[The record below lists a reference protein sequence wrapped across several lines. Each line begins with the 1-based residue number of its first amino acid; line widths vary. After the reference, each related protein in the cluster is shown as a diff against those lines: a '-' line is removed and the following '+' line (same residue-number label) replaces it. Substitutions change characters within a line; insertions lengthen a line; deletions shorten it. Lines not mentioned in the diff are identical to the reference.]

1 MMFWDGN
8 LFQNYV
14 NHYGAF
20 VVSPRSSLK
29 KLLAVKEHIEWWL
42 TRRKKR
48 TINWRWTNKNSPAT
62 ENCSNIILIL
72 FTFPPDETCRSD
84 EFTCAN
90 GRCIQSRWV
99 CDRDDDCGDGSD
111 EAKCTPTKC
120 DPIKQFQCSEKY
132 CVTAKWRCDGE
143 LDCPDGSDEK
153 VSLNFVFL
161 L

>member
-1 MMFWDGN
+1 MISVLM
-8 LFQNYV
+8 
-14 NHYGAF
+14 
-20 VVSPRSSLK
+20 SE
-29 KLLAVKEHIEWWL
+29 KEHFNFESSTDL
-42 TRRKKR
+42 TKKDNNR
-48 TINWRWTNKNSPAT
+48 LTFDSRANLNRQRN
-62 ENCSNIILIL
+62 LIR
-72 FTFPPDETCRSD
+72 FFFPSLDETCRSD

-111 EAKCTPTKC
+111 EAKCTPSKC

-153 VSLNFVFL
+153 VSPKHVSKFTKETLI
-161 L
+161 